1 MRSVVCS
8 LVLGT
13 VLVAATV
20 ASGDPPS
27 AYRLYQN
34 DPNPFCSDSIG
45 QRTEI
50 RFDIPAE
57 AHIRVVVGDADG
69 IIVMRTL
76 VNQVLGPGYYLT
88 YWDGRDDWGGYMAT
102 ERYPYSLQERDP
114 DTGRWTAISRRHLT
128 IDCSTVAGPTTW
140 GRIKALYR
148 PCERPTAN

>member
-1 MRSVVCS
+1 MRLAAASVV
-8 LVLGT
+8 LLT

-27 AYRLYQN
+27 AYRLLQN
-34 DPNPFCSDSIG
+34 DPNPFCADSSG

-50 RFDIPAE
+50 RFDVPAQ
-57 AHIRVVVGDADG
+57 AHIRVVVGDPDG

-102 ERYPYSLQERDP
+102 EDYPYYLQERDP
-114 DTGRWTAISRRHLT
+114 DTGRWSAISNLVLT
-128 IDCSTVAGPTTW
+128 IDCSTPAEPATW

-148 PCERPTAN
+148 PQKRPTAN